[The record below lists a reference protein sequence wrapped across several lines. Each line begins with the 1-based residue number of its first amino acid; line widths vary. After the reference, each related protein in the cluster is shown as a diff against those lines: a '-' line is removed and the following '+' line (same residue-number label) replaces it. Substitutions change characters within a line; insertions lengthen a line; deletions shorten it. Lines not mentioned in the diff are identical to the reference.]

1 MNQSFLAF
9 GQKKKSIE
17 ILECAG
23 HTDLR
28 EIRDCKYCF
37 TINALKKKCKSTQ
50 NAQTG
55 EPLGQWGTKEQLLQR
70 LLKNSK
76 NSQKKRQEVSVGSGK

>member
-1 MNQSFLAF
+1 MKQSFLAF
-9 GQKKKSIE
+9 GQTKKSIE